1 MNRFSSYKR
10 FLFFLLVKDWFIY
23 SFKLTKIIFRP
34 FYENI
39 ISIETMINNEFDVE
53 LLLYHTIDNNYFPP
67 GKRIYL
73 RINYL
78 IISITFK
85 LTENYDSSTDKLL

>member
-1 MNRFSSYKR
+1 MKIFKEEERIYFQAIKDFYSFS
-10 FLFFLLVKDWFIY
+10 LIKDWFIY

-34 FYENI
+34 FCENTF
-39 ISIETMINNEFDVE
+39 STKTGKNNEFNVE

-78 IISITFK
+78 IISVTFK
-85 LTENYDSSTDKLL
+85 QI

>member
-1 MNRFSSYKR
+1 
-10 FLFFLLVKDWFIY
+10 
-23 SFKLTKIIFRP
+23 
-34 FYENI
+34 
-39 ISIETMINNEFDVE
+39 MINNEFDVE

-85 LTENYDSSTDKLL
+85 LTENYDSITDKLL